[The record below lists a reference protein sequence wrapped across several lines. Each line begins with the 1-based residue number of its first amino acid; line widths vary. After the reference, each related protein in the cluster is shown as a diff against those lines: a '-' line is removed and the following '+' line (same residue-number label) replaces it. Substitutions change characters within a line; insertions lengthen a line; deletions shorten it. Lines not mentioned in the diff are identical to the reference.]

1 MIFVQIKT
9 FKLIGQFTLLKKN
22 KLLNNVSKYFTKN
35 IFNDFILHCVIFISS
50 IYFENKMF

>member
-9 FKLIGQFTLLKKN
+9 FKLIGQFTFLKKN
-22 KLLNNVSKYFTKN
+22 KLLNKVSKYFSKTV
-35 IFNDFILHCVIFISS
+35 FNDFILHCLIFISP